1 MARTTNQVKGDA
13 LEDAVRMVEMV
24 ILEPVKNLCG
34 QKLLTVITNSKIS
47 AILV

>member
-24 ILEPVKNLCG
+24 ILGADPNEDI
-34 QKLLTVITNSKIS
+34 QKIAKAALKRIK
-47 AILV
+47 